1 MVLSRASHH
10 PRRDCHL
17 INTCHKLVLNQIIQ
31 SPSQHDDDEKCEK
44 CNWSAVSIST
54 CIRVVYN
61 PAEEMGHNR
70 VRGRKPHEI
79 YSIICFVGQ
88 NFFRLPIALS
98 IHRILMILLPREV
111 IHQRRRRDD
120 TSGRESEKEQ
130 LIKSLAQTR
139 NNESTLSNKLLR
151 RHLGTDHIVQIP
163 RDGK

>member
-1 MVLSRASHH
+1 MMMRSAKSVIDRPCRFPHVVGSS
-10 PRRDCHL
+10 
-17 INTCHKLVLNQIIQ
+17 TIQ
-31 SPSQHDDDEKCEK
+31 QK
-44 CNWSAVSIST
+44 
-54 CIRVVYN
+54 
-61 PAEEMGHNR
+61 EMGHNR

-98 IHRILMILLPREV
+98 IHRILMILVPREV

-120 TSGRESEKEQ
+120 TSGWESEKEQ